1 MPTMEDA
8 LEAFF
13 SAPDEGCVVN
23 RWIKEQSEKTQE
35 MLSIES
41 IKERRIN
48 LSNLYKHL
56 SKISSLPFQV
66 TIFRMHYAGT
76 CKCQ

>member
-1 MPTMEDA
+1 MTTMEKA
-8 LEAFF
+8 LEEFF
-13 SAPDEGCVVN
+13 AAPDEGCVVN

-56 SKISSLPFQV
+56 LKISPLPFQV
-66 TIFRMHYAGT
+66 TIFRMHFAGT
-76 CKCQ
+76 CKCR